1 MTIAMNDLS
10 TTRPA
15 TREFLAQEH
24 RLYIDGEWVAA
35 ETGKSFAVLDPAT
48 GEQVSR
54 AAEGEAADI
63 NRAVDAA
70 RRAFENRAWQ
80 DMKPALRERLLHR
93 LADLME
99 ERTDI
104 LAELDSIDNGKTVGI
119 AGGVDIPCAIDCF
132 RFMAGIPSKLQ
143 GSTLKPSVP
152 FMPDGKFFAYTNH
165 VPVGVVG
172 AIIPWNFPTLL
183 AAWKLAPA
191 LAAGCTVVL
200 KPAEETPLTA
210 LYLAQLAEEA
220 GFPTGVLNVVTGFGH
235 TAGAALASHPGVDKV
250 TFTGST
256 EVGRLILQ
264 AATGNLKKV
273 TLELGG
279 KSPAIVLPDADMDIA
294 IPGAASA
301 IFFNHGQTCCAGSRL
316 YVHKSCFDQ
325 VIAGVAE
332 IAKAMKVGPGLDPL
346 TEIGPMV
353 SRVQQE
359 RVHSYIESGKEQGAE
374 VVAGGTVP
382 QGGGYFVNP
391 TVFVNTRPDMRIV
404 SEEIFGP
411 VLVAMPYSDLDEVL
425 AEANNSDY
433 GLSASIWSRDVAT
446 IHTLA
451 PKLRAGTV
459 WVNCHNIIDA
469 ALPFGGFKQSG
480 WGRENGV
487 DAVTAFTETQAVCV
501 AL

>member
-15 TREFLAQEH
+15 TREFLSQEH

-35 ETGKSFAVLDPAT
+35 DTGKSFAVIDPAT

-54 AAEGEAADI
+54 VAEGEATDI

-80 DMKPALRERLLHR
+80 DMKPAQRERLLHR

-99 ERTDI
+99 EHTDV
-104 LAELDSIDNGKTVGI
+104 LAELDSIDNGKTAVI
-119 AGGVDIPCAIDCF
+119 AGGVDIPCGIDCF

-152 FMPDGKFFAYTNH
+152 FMPDGKFFAYTNQ

-210 LYLAQLAEEA
+210 LYFAQLAAEA
-220 GFPTGVLNVVTGFGH
+220 GFAAGVINVVTGFGH
-235 TAGAALASHPGVDKV
+235 TAGAALSSHPGVDKV

-264 AATGNLKKV
+264 AA
-273 TLELGG
+273 
-279 KSPAIVLPDADMDIA
+279 
-294 IPGAASA
+294 
-301 IFFNHGQTCCAGSRL
+301 HSRL
-316 YVHKSCFDQ
+316 LQPTWKRR
-325 VIAGVAE
+325 VIRV
-332 IAKAMKVGPGLDPL
+332 LNRRPL
-346 TEIGPMV
+346 M
-353 SRVQQE
+353 
-359 RVHSYIESGKEQGAE
+359 
-374 VVAGGTVP
+374 
-382 QGGGYFVNP
+382 
-391 TVFVNTRPDMRIV
+391 
-404 SEEIFGP
+404 
-411 VLVAMPYSDLDEVL
+411 L
-425 AEANNSDY
+425 
-433 GLSASIWSRDVAT
+433 T
-446 IHTLA
+446 I
-451 PKLRAGTV
+451 
-459 WVNCHNIIDA
+459 
-469 ALPFGGFKQSG
+469 
-480 WGRENGV
+480 
-487 DAVTAFTETQAVCV
+487 
-501 AL
+501 

>member
-1 MTIAMNDLS
+1 MTIAMNDLN
-10 TTRPA
+10 TIRPA
-15 TREFLAQEH
+15 TREFLGKEH
-24 RLYIDGEWVAA
+24 RLYIDGQWVHA
-35 ETGKSFAVLDPAT
+35 ESGKSFAVIDPAT
-48 GEQVSR
+48 GEEVSR
-54 AAEGEAADI
+54 VAEGEAGDI
-63 NRAVDAA
+63 NRAVNAA
-70 RRAFENRAWQ
+70 RRAFENSDWQ
-80 DMKPALRERLLHR
+80 DMKPAVRERLLHR

-99 ERTDI
+99 ENAEI
-104 LAELDSIDNGKTVGI
+104 LAELESIDNGKTALI

-143 GSTLKPSVP
+143 GSTLKPSTP
-152 FMPDGKFFAYTNH
+152 FLPDGKFFAYTNQ

-183 AAWKLAPA
+183 VAWKLAPA

-210 LYLAQLAEEA
+210 LYIAQLAEEA
-220 GFPTGVLNVVTGFGH
+220 GFPTGVINVVTGFGH
-235 TAGAALASHPGVDKV
+235 TAGAALSSHPGVDKV
-250 TFTGST
+250 TFTGSS

-279 KSPAIVLPDADMDIA
+279 KSPAIVLPDADMSVA

-316 YVHKSCFDQ
+316 YVHESCFDK
-325 VIAGVAE
+325 VVAGVAD
-332 IAKAMKVGPGLDPL
+332 IANTMKVGPGLDPM

-353 SRVQQE
+353 SKLQQE
-359 RVHSYIESGKEQGAE
+359 RVFSYIESGKAQGAE

-391 TVFVNTRPDMRIV
+391 TVFANTQPDMKIV
-404 SEEIFGP
+404 NEEIFGP
-411 VLVAMPYSDLDEVL
+411 VLVAMPYTDLDEVL
-425 AEANNSDY
+425 AEANNSPY
-433 GLSASIWSRDVAT
+433 GLGASIWSRDVAT
-446 IHTLA
+446 IHSMAL
-451 PKLRAGTV
+451 KLRAGTV
-459 WVNCHNIIDA
+459 WVNCHNVIDA

-487 DAVTAFTETQAVCV
+487 GAVTAFTENQTVCV